1 MHEIERNSV
10 YDARLWDQYVRQST
24 LASNIKAAV
33 IYGTSG
39 GEIATDASIPCLY
52 HLAGAAATTSKES
65 KSYSYPAVTSSR
77 FAVPGIEGFDS
88 TNEAISH
95 TRNLT
100 FLKKYIRG
108 ADFDL
113 EAIWEEHTNFEF
125 AVRSVSKT
133 MGTMVQ
139 EPYVNH
145 ITTVITL
152 HIQYL
157 QAPGADDR
165 SR

>member
-1 MHEIERNSV
+1 MEI
-10 YDARLWDQYVRQST
+10 
-24 LASNIKAAV
+24 
-33 IYGTSG
+33 
-39 GEIATDASIPCLY
+39 
-52 HLAGAAATTSKES
+52 TSKET
-65 KSYSYPAVTSSR
+65 KSYNYPAVTSPR
-77 FAVPGIEGFDS
+77 FAVPGILGFDS

-113 EAIWEEHTNFEF
+113 EAIWEEHTYFEF

-152 HIQYL
+152 HIQCL
-157 QAPGADDR
+157 QVPGADDR